1 MMDIYL
7 KRAILHIIDREAGS
21 PVFSQKELDLT
32 KDFVRDFLQKKIQK
46 ISSAQTKTG
55 QLAEENPFSQSLKLC
70 QEHFEEESER
80 LVQRWFDVYQESEE
94 APSADI
100 FVVLYEIDTV
110 MYLALLKVN
119 YRDAYTHFIEAD
131 EAGIDNRLILNRA
144 ILGSKS
150 QKADE
155 ALAVNLTDLT
165 YELID
170 KKYEFSGKKEWY
182 FSEKVIESVPAP
194 SLEENVKVIK
204 KVAKQLGKK
213 FEAEE
218 FDIMADL
225 KEAVYDTIEETGRLD
240 HEQIAEKVFKENITA
255 KLAFQEEI
263 QEQGFVPEAPT
274 VKAVQEISE
283 KKYGKQKFKL
293 SNGIELIVPVD
304 VYRNPDLIEFVNNPD
319 GTISVMIKNVDEV
332 LNRL

>member
-1 MMDIYL
+1 MDIYL
-7 KRAILHIIDREAGS
+7 KKAILHIIDRETGS

-32 KDFVRDFLQKKIQK
+32 KDFIRDFLQKKIQK

-55 QLAEENPFSQSLKLC
+55 HLAEDSQFAKSIQHFSEDFIVAS
-70 QEHFEEESER
+70 EEI
-80 LVQRWFDVYQESEE
+80 VTRWYEIYQESEE
-94 APSADI
+94 APSADV
-100 FVVLYEIDTV
+100 FVVMYEVDTELYV
-110 MYLALLKVN
+110 ALLKVN
-119 YRDAYTHFIEAD
+119 YREAYTHFVDAD
-131 EAGIDNRLILNRA
+131 ETGIENKLILNRA

-155 ALAVNLTDLT
+155 AIAVNLRELS
-165 YELID
+165 YELLE

-194 SLEENVKVIK
+194 SLEQNVKVIQ
-204 KVAKQLGKK
+204 KVAKQIGKK
-213 FEAEE
+213 FETEE
-218 FDIMADL
+218 FDMVADL
-225 KEAVYDTIEETGRLD
+225 KEAVYDTIEEKGRLD
-240 HEQIAEKVFKENITA
+240 HEMIAEKVFKENISA
-255 KLAFQEEI
+255 KMAFKEEVQEH
-263 QEQGFVPEAPT
+263 GFVPEAIP
-274 VKAVQEISE
+274 VKEVQEISE
-283 KKYGKQKFKL
+283 KKFGKQKFKL